1 MMRRSVVF
9 AFAAFI
15 ACAGVLPGTSAAP
28 PKRLPSPAGTPS
40 PLNAY
45 RDRATILS
53 TAPSRTFTV
62 LAYGVNLD
70 PINGNAFVRFDAT
83 APGDLTVIAP
93 TSRTLVGGAFIGN
106 NLARF
111 YAIDVN
117 TNELL
122 WLDVFDGSEHVVG
135 TLTIGGPTW
144 TGLASAAGLL
154 YGSTTDLTGDNPT
167 TTLYAIDVSTG
178 ATTLIGGGPGRI
190 VDIALRPD
198 LELFGVDTL
207 ADTLTGPSGT
217 IGPLGFDAEY
227 AAVLD
232 FASNGSLYLAA
243 IDNES
248 PTFQPDRMYRVDTTT
263 GNAMLVGDISAD
275 PLGAELTAFAI
286 AGSAAIC
293 SDPQDVPWI
302 SETPT
307 AASDMPDET
316 TEVTMTFDATNLSP
330 GSYSAYLCITSN
342 DPGNPMLH
350 VPVNLTVQ

>member
-1 MMRRSVVF
+1 MRRAAVVVL
-9 AFAAFI
+9 ALHVCVAA
-15 ACAGVLPGTSAAP
+15 AAP
-28 PKRLPSPAGTPS
+28 GAPHKRPSPAAGTPS

-45 RDRATILS
+45 RNRPTTLS

-93 TSRTLVGGAFIGN
+93 TSRTLVGGAFVGN

-111 YAIDVN
+111 YTIDVN
-117 TNELL
+117 TDELL

-135 TLTIGGPTW
+135 ALTAGGPTW
-144 TGLASAAGLL
+144 TGMASAAGVL

-167 TTLYAIDVSTG
+167 TTFYAIDTTTG
-178 ATTLIGGGPGRI
+178 AATIIGGGAGRI
-190 VDIALRPD
+190 VDFALRPD
-198 LELFGVDTL
+198 GALFAVDTL
-207 ADTLTGPSGT
+207 ADTLIGPSGT

-243 IDNES
+243 VDNES

-286 AGSAAIC
+286 VGSAAIC
-293 SDPQDVPWI
+293 SAPEDVPWI

-307 AASDMPDET
+307 AASDVPGET
-316 TEVTMTFDATNLSP
+316 TNVTMTFDATGLSP
-330 GSYSAYLCITSN
+330 GSYSAYLCVTSN
-342 DPGNPMLH
+342 DPANPMLH